1 MYNYIMKTKVIK
13 NLLSTSDISRI
24 NEIIKN
30 EYANRHV
37 VDEGFPKST
46 NHDDTAII
54 YFGHFGRVDIR
65 NLSLPRDIIDKITK
79 VVVDNADNSF
89 ADLVFNF
96 VIYAE
101 YSLKSGGKPKLEPH
115 FDISEGST
123 LILDYQL
130 ESNVSWDLIV
140 ESESFTLKDNDGI
153 LFDPLSNIHYRPVQ
167 SFKDDE
173 FVRML
178 FFRFGSSKPVAERKS
193 EDIDRLNITQL
204 QYDLTISSN

>member
-1 MYNYIMKTKVIK
+1 MYNYIMKPIVID
-13 NLLSTSDISRI
+13 NILSEFDIKRI
-24 NEIIKN
+24 HEIINN
-30 EYANRHV
+30 EYASRPII
-37 VDEGFPKST
+37 DEGFPKNT
-46 NHDDTAII
+46 KHDDNAII

-65 NLSLPRDIIDKITK
+65 HLKIPQDIIDKVTK
-79 VVVDNADNSF
+79 IVMDTMDNSF
-89 ADLVFNF
+89 TDVVFSF
-96 VIYAE
+96 IIYAE
-101 YSLKSGGKPKLEPH
+101 YSLKSGGNPKLEPH

-123 LILDYQL
+123 IILDYQL